1 MRIGQNP
8 AKAAKTVEQPERIT
22 VAVLNYIPFLSGYY
36 AEGLDVLKA
45 CLSTARA
52 GAGLP
57 FDLMVFD
64 NGSCPEVQNELVKM
78 HQDGEI
84 QFLILSDKN
93 LGKGGAWNVIFTGA
107 PGELI
112 VYADS
117 DVQFFP
123 GWLARSVEI
132 LETFPKVG
140 MVTARP
146 FRQRVEINSFTE
158 EWGRNTPGVIVNEGN
173 FLDWETFSSFV
184 FSLGNSEEQARE
196 WYETSHDIRLT
207 CSGVTAQIGASHWQF
222 LTHKATMQEFLP
234 FAMDRPMG
242 QVRQLDE
249 RMNAAGYLRLML
261 PEPFAQNM
269 SNTLPAELRAGG
281 PSAVKRSQVKAQNSL
296 LRRAADLAPV
306 RKVLLGFYDRIFR
319 LYN

>member
-8 AKAAKTVEQPERIT
+8 AKASKTVEQAQRIT
-22 VAVLNYIPFLSGYY
+22 VAVLNYLPFVSGYY
-36 AEGLDVLKA
+36 AEGMHVLKA
-45 CLSTARA
+45 CMATARA
-52 GAGLP
+52 EAGLP

-64 NGSCPEVQNELVKM
+64 NGSCPEVQDELVQL
-78 HQDGEI
+78 HQAGEI
-84 QFLILSDKN
+84 QFLILSEKN
-93 LGKGGAWNVIFTGA
+93 LGKGGAWNIIFSGA

-132 LETFPKVG
+132 LEIFPQVG

-146 FRQRVEINSFTE
+146 FRQRVEINSYTE
-158 EWGRNTPGVIVNEGN
+158 EWGRTTPGVSLEEGC

-184 FSLGNSEEQARE
+184 FSLGTAEEQARE
-196 WYETSHDIRLT
+196 WYETSHDTRLT
-207 CSGVTAQIGASHWQF
+207 YHGVTAQIGASHWQF
-222 LTHKATMQEFLP
+222 LTRKATMQAYLP
-234 FAMDRPMG
+234 FNMDRPMG

-249 RMNAAGYLRLML
+249 RMNADGYLRLML
-261 PEPFAQNM
+261 PVPFAQNM
-269 SNTLPAELRAGG
+269 SNTLPAELRVGKTALKPRATG
-281 PSAVKRSQVKAQNSL
+281 SFF
-296 LRRAADLAPV
+296 RRLANLSPV
-306 RKVLLGFYDRIFR
+306 RRVLLSLYDRVFR

>member
-8 AKAAKTVEQPERIT
+8 AKAAKTVEQAQRIT
-22 VAVLNYIPFLSGYY
+22 VAVLNFIPFLSGYY

-45 CLSTARA
+45 CLTSARTA
-52 GAGLP
+52 AGLP

-64 NGSCPEVQNELVKM
+64 NGSCSEVQDELVRL
-78 HQDGEI
+78 HQAGEI
-84 QFLILSDKN
+84 QFLILSEKN
-93 LGKGGAWNVIFTGA
+93 LGKGGAWNIIFTGA

-123 GWLARSVEI
+123 GWLARSVEL
-132 LETFPKVG
+132 LETFPRVG

-146 FRQRVEINSFTE
+146 FRQRVEINSYTE
-158 EWGRNTPGVIVNEGN
+158 EWGRSTPGVTLQEGN

-184 FSLGNSEEQARE
+184 YSLGTAEAQARE
-196 WYETSHDIRLT
+196 WYETSKDLHVSLG
-207 CSGVTAQIGASHWQF
+207 GVTAQVGASHWQF
-222 LTHKATMQEFLP
+222 LTRKATMQEFLP
-234 FAMDRPMG
+234 FNMDRPMG

-269 SNTLPAELRAGG
+269 SNSLPVELRAGKSVAQTKAPG
-281 PSAVKRSQVKAQNSL
+281 GMLKRLAH
-296 LRRAADLAPV
+296 LAPV
-306 RKVLLGFYDRIFR
+306 RKVLLNFYDQIFR

>member
-8 AKAAKTVEQPERIT
+8 AKAAKTVEQPQRIT
-22 VAVLNYIPFLSGYY
+22 VAVLNFIPFLSGYY

-45 CLSTARA
+45 CLSSARSE
-52 GAGLP
+52 AGLP
-57 FDLMVFD
+57 FDLLVLD
-64 NGSCPEVQNELVKM
+64 NGSCPEVQDELVKL
-78 HQDGEI
+78 HQAGEI
-84 QFLILSDKN
+84 QFLLLSEKN
-93 LGKGGAWNVIFTGA
+93 LGKGGAWNIIFTGA

-123 GWLARSVEI
+123 GWLARSVEL
-132 LETFPKVG
+132 LETFPNVG

-158 EWGRNTPGVIVNEGN
+158 AWGRGTPGVTLEEGN

-184 FSLGNSEEQARE
+184 FSLGTAEAQARE
-196 WYETSHDIRLT
+196 WYETSKDLHLT
-207 CSGVTAQIGASHWQF
+207 LAGVTAQVGASHWQF
-222 LTHKATMQEFLP
+222 LTRKASMQQFLP

-249 RMNAAGYLRLML
+249 RMNAAGFLRLML
-261 PEPFAQNM
+261 PVPFAQNM
-269 SNTLPAELRAGG
+269 SNTLPAALRGG
-281 PSAVKRSQVKAQNSL
+281 KKAAPIAPSGGLMKRLAN
-296 LRRAADLAPV
+296 LAPV
-306 RKVLLGFYDRIFR
+306 RRVLLGFYDRIFR